1 MVPKVKERLENIDL
15 LRGVGIIFVV
25 LFHYTNHY
33 SPEYLLRTDN
43 WFLPIAK
50 YGWSGVDIFFIVSG
64 YCIALT
70 IVKTSNF
77 VEFSVK
83 RFARIYPAYF
93 FCGISTLIFFSFFD
107 LPGREVDWYTG
118 FMNLIFAYIVPG
130 LKFQY
135 IDGVY
140 WMLIVEL
147 KFYIFFGIIYFIF
160 KNLNKA
166 IIVWSIFAII
176 LNLLL
181 IFTEKVLF
189 FSSISPH
196 ANLFL
201 IGLMVFNL
209 KGNNFVSYFL
219 ISLIALTNIFIN
231 ERYSDLEIYFLFLI
245 LITILILKINI
256 NWKYNLLSRVG
267 LISFS
272 WYLLHN
278 NIGIIIIR
286 EINKLGFEN
295 FSVIIAT
302 ISTLFMAA
310 ISFKLIELPMKKNIV
325 LWYMKNIKE
334 INPKYL

>member
-15 LRGVGIIFVV
+15 LRGVAIIFVV

-33 SPEYLLRTDN
+33 SPDYLLRTDN

-70 IVKTSNF
+70 IIKTSNF

-107 LPGREVDWYTG
+107 LPGREVSWFTG
-118 FMNLIFAYIVPG
+118 FMNLIFANFIPG
-130 LKFQY
+130 LNFKY
-135 IDGVY
+135 IDGIY
-140 WMLIVEL
+140 WALIVEL

-166 IIVWSIFAII
+166 IIVWGIFSII

-181 IFTEKVLF
+181 IFTEKVVF

-209 KGNNFVSYFL
+209 KGKNFISYFL

-231 ERYSDLEIYFLFLI
+231 ERYSDYEIYFLFLI

-256 NWKYNLLSRVG
+256 NLKFNLLSRIG

-278 NIGIIIIR
+278 AIGIIIIR
-286 EINKLGFEN
+286 EFNKMGFEN
-295 FSVIIAT
+295 YSIIIAILT
-302 ISTLFMAA
+302 TLVFAI
-310 ISFKLIELPMKKNIV
+310 ISFKFIEVPLKKI
-325 LWYMKNIKE
+325 I
-334 INPKYL
+334 INNYKFHSKKFS

>member
-1 MVPKVKERLENIDL
+1 MASKVKERLENIDL
-15 LRGVGIIFVV
+15 LRGVAIIFVV

-33 SPEYLLRTDN
+33 PPEYLLRTDN

-70 IVKTSNF
+70 IIKTSNF

-107 LPGREVDWYTG
+107 LPGREVSWFTG
-118 FMNLIFAYIVPG
+118 FMNLIFANFIPG
-130 LKFQY
+130 LNFKY
-135 IDGVY
+135 IDGIY
-140 WMLIVEL
+140 WALIVEL
-147 KFYIFFGIIYFIF
+147 KFYIFFGIIYFFF

-166 IIVWSIFAII
+166 IIVWGIFAII

-181 IFTEKVLF
+181 IFTEKVIF
-189 FSSISPH
+189 ISSISPH

-201 IGLMVFNL
+201 IGLIVFNL
-209 KGNNFVSYFL
+209 RDKNFFPYLL
-219 ISLIALTNIFIN
+219 ITLIALTNIFIN
-231 ERYSDLEIYFLFLI
+231 ERYSDYEIYFLFLI
-245 LITILILKINI
+245 FITVLILKINI
-256 NWKYNLLSRVG
+256 NLKLNFLSKVG

-278 NIGIIIIR
+278 AIGIIIIR
-286 EINKLGFEN
+286 ELNKIGFEN
-295 FSVIIAT
+295 YSIIIAILTTLVFAT
-302 ISTLFMAA
+302 IS
-310 ISFKLIELPMKKNIV
+310 FKFIEVPLKKIIIENYK
-325 LWYMKNIKE
+325 LYSKKFS
-334 INPKYL
+334 

>member
-1 MVPKVKERLENIDL
+1 MVPKVNERLKNIDL
-15 LRGVGIIFVV
+15 LRGVAIIFVV

-107 LPGREVDWYTG
+107 LPGREVSWFTG
-118 FMNLIFAYIVPG
+118 FMNLIFANFIPG
-130 LKFQY
+130 LNFKY
-135 IDGVY
+135 IDGIY
-140 WMLIVEL
+140 WALIVEL

-209 KGNNFVSYFL
+209 RGKNFISYFL
-219 ISLIALTNIFIN
+219 ISSIALTNIFIN
-231 ERYSDLEIYFLFLI
+231 ERYANYEIYFLFLI
-245 LITILILKINI
+245 FITILILKINI
-256 NWKYNLLSRVG
+256 NLKLNFLSRIG

-278 NIGIIIIR
+278 AIGIIIIR
-286 EINKLGFEN
+286 EFNKMGLEN
-295 FSVIIAT
+295 YSIIIAIIITLFFAT
-302 ISTLFMAA
+302 IS
-310 ISFKLIELPMKKNIV
+310 FKFIEIPLKKIIIDN
-325 LWYMKNIKE
+325 YKFHSNKFS
-334 INPKYL
+334 